1 MSFVHYWSHLDQA
14 YFWCLR
20 SSFGGVGANGVEH
33 WCNPFRHLCAG
44 MLPSLLLFDERLAFA
59 VQGFLLRHKLAAFLG
74 PRLDLFCTSLVL
86 KL

>member
-1 MSFVHYWSHLDQA
+1 
-14 YFWCLR
+14 
-20 SSFGGVGANGVEH
+20 
-33 WCNPFRHLCAG
+33 
-44 MLPSLLLFDERLAFA
+44 MLPSLSLFDEHLAFA